1 MHKSLFLSLAPLLL
15 SACGGSD
22 VTVGVSARV
31 GVPQATAAAAPG
43 TVRQQVVLANGIEVE
58 RVRLVVRKLELEGA
72 GRSGDDDDSDGGSD
86 GGLDD
91 SDGGSD
97 DSSGRDGEFETGPF
111 LIDLSGAGL
120 EGQLVALPQV
130 SVPAG
135 SYDEIE
141 YKIGVPSAS
150 RAGGDSALLDMA
162 QRQASVIVDG
172 KIDGEPFSF
181 VSGISVEQEREVR
194 FEVGGAGNE
203 SVTINLDLTRWFVGE
218 GGTRLDPRAPESRSR
233 IENNLHDSIDAF
245 DDCDRDGRE
254 DHDDDD
260 DSDGGSDDD
269 DDHGGDRD
277 GGSDD
282 D

>member
-58 RVRLVVRKLELEGA
+58 RVRVVVRKLELEGA
-72 GRSGDDDDSDGGSD
+72 GVGSGDDDSDGGF
-86 GGLDD
+86 DD

-130 SVPAG
+130 QVPAG
-135 SYDEIE
+135 SYEEIE

-150 RAGGDSALLDMA
+150 QVNGDSALLDMA
-162 QRQASVIVDG
+162 QRQASVLIEG

-181 VSGISVEQEREVR
+181 ASGVSVEQEREVR

-203 SVTINLDLTRWFVGE
+203 SITISLDPTRWFLGE
-218 GGTRLDPRAPESRSR
+218 GGTRLDPRQEENRSR
-233 IENNLHDSIDAF
+233 IENNLQRSIDAF
-245 DDCDRDGRE
+245 DDCDHDGRE
-254 DHDDDD
+254 DHDND
-260 DSDGGSDDD
+260 GSDDD
-269 DDHGGDRD
+269 
-277 GGSDD
+277 
-282 D
+282 

>member
-1 MHKSLFLSLAPLLL
+1 MNKFLVFSLAPLLL

-31 GVPQATAAAAPG
+31 GVPQATAAG
-43 TVRQQVVLANGIEVE
+43 TVRQQVVLANGIEVD
-58 RVRLVVRKLELEGA
+58 RVRVVVRKLELEGPGA
-72 GRSGDDDDSDGGSD
+72 GSGSDDDSDGGS
-86 GGLDD
+86 DD

-97 DSSGRDGEFETGPF
+97 DSSGDDGEFETGPF

-150 RAGGDSALLDMA
+150 QAGGDSALLDMA
-162 QRQASVIVDG
+162 QRQASLIVDG
-172 KIDGEPFSF
+172 TIDGEPFSF
-181 VSGISVEQEREVR
+181 VSGISVEQEREVG

-203 SVTINLDLTRWFVGE
+203 GITINLDLTRWFVGE
-218 GGTRLDPRAPESRSR
+218 GGTRLDPRQEENRSR
-233 IENNLHDSIDAF
+233 IENNLQRSIDAF

-254 DHDDDD
+254 DHDDD
-260 DSDGGSDDD
+260 SDDD
-269 DDHGGDRD
+269 
-277 GGSDD
+277 
-282 D
+282 